1 MSQNIYRHQNKQ
13 VLLDDK
19 PWQIRMIRLHQPLE
33 YGRKHKYLLFLK
45 KIGPVHPQYRREL
58 WFVRSFVICLE
69 ESPDGIRRL
78 QVVL

>member
-33 YGRKHKYLLFLK
+33 YGRKHKYLLFFFK
-45 KIGPVHPQYRREL
+45 KLDWCIHNTGANYGL
-58 WFVRSFVICLE
+58 SDLLSFA
-69 ESPDGIRRL
+69 
-78 QVVL
+78 